1 MTDAVKK
8 RVSRLIVGRH
18 RAELVA
24 TLVAGR
30 PVSIEIRWDG
40 DHPPRLSRAELA
52 RYRQLRNAMLASMGM
67 AALVV
72 DVHADGSTTL
82 TEIGTPAKKTGDNS
96 R

>member
-8 RVSRLIVGRH
+8 RVSRLVVGRH
-18 RAELVA
+18 RADLVA

-52 RYRQLRNAMLASMGM
+52 RYRRLRNAVIASLGM

-72 DVHADGSTTL
+72 DVHADGSASMR
-82 TEIGTPAKKTGDNS
+82 EVGP
-96 R
+96 

>member
-8 RVSRLIVGRH
+8 RVSRLVVGRH
-18 RAELVA
+18 RADLVA
-24 TLVAGR
+24 TIVAGR

-52 RYRQLRNAMLASMGM
+52 RYRQLRDAEIAALGLP
-67 AALVV
+67 ALVV

-82 TEIGTPAKKTGDNS
+82 TNIGTPGKKTGGTS

>member
-1 MTDAVKK
+1 MTDAVKR

-52 RYRQLRNAMLASMGM
+52 RYRQLRNAVIASLGM

-72 DVHADGSTTL
+72 DVHADGSVSMR
-82 TEIGTPAKKTGDNS
+82 EVGP
-96 R
+96 

>member
-1 MTDAVKK
+1 MSDAVKK
-8 RVSRLIVGRH
+8 RVSRLVVGRH
-18 RAELVA
+18 RADLVA

-30 PVSIEIRWDG
+30 PVSIEIRWDRA
-40 DHPPRLSRAELA
+40 HPPRLSRAELA

-67 AALVV
+67 SALVV

-82 TEIGTPAKKTGDNS
+82 TDIGTPG

>member
-8 RVSRLIVGRH
+8 RVSRLVVGRH

-52 RYRQLRNAMLASMGM
+52 RYRQLRNAVIASLGLRTLI
-67 AALVV
+67 A

-82 TEIGTPAKKTGDNS
+82 TEIGTPA